1 MSASESDPVRAAV
14 LRAAREFN
22 AGNYF
27 EAHEEI
33 EEVLDDTPDELWD
46 LHLGLIRVAVG
57 YHKTSQ
63 RLDSGAARML
73 RRGLETMEAYPEVAG
88 GIHLTP
94 LRARAI
100 RDIALLEQGRGGEVD
115 LAKSPPRLQPM
126 PQQRK
131 SSGS

>member
-1 MSASESDPVRAAV
+1 MSTPESNPVRAAV

-33 EEVLDDTPDELWD
+33 EEILDDTPGELWD

-63 RLDSGAARML
+63 RLDSGAAHML
-73 RRGLETMEAYPEVAG
+73 RRGLETMEAYPEIAG
-88 GIHLTP
+88 GIHLAP
-94 LRARAI
+94 LRQRAI
-100 RDIALLEQGRGGEVD
+100 HDIALLEAGRGAEVD
-115 LAKSPPRLQPM
+115 LQNSPPRLQPARQSAGR
-126 PQQRK
+126 PPD
-131 SSGS
+131 

>member
-1 MSASESDPVRAAV
+1 
-14 LRAAREFN
+14 
-22 AGNYF
+22 
-27 EAHEEI
+27 
-33 EEVLDDTPDELWD
+33 
-46 LHLGLIRVAVG
+46 
-57 YHKTSQ
+57 
-63 RLDSGAARML
+63 ML

-100 RDIALLEQGRGGEVD
+100 RDIALLEKGRGGEVD

-126 PQQRK
+126 PRQRK